1 MKKYRKALKKTGA
14 LKKLYKEKYGND
26 MTSEKLANFKEA
38 LQFVV
43 GNNDNPGTVSK
54 SVSKSIYAFLFAILA
69 IARCVKCF
77 YLKIFNLCLIRR
89 LIAYQMNSPVH

>member
-1 MKKYRKALKKTGA
+1 MLQNIPAAKVDMKKYRKALKKTGA

-38 LQFVV
+38 LQFIV

-54 SVSKSIYAFLFAILA
+54 SNVF
-69 IARCVKCF
+69 
-77 YLKIFNLCLIRR
+77 FNSQI
-89 LIAYQMNSPVH
+89 

>member
-1 MKKYRKALKKTGA
+1 MWSNNNFSHQFQIASNTIPAAKVDMKKYRKALKKTGA

-38 LQFVV
+38 LEFVV

-54 SVSKSIYAFLFAILA
+54 SNVFYSQILPLQD
-69 IARCVKCF
+69 V
-77 YLKIFNLCLIRR
+77 
-89 LIAYQMNSPVH
+89 